1 MKIIAGAIKY
11 AVLIIA
17 IIALYQVGTSYLVY
31 RDWYKVELG
40 QSRDKVHTLLGRP
53 KREWAQAE
61 EDWWSNDILFG
72 GIKLTVKYG
81 GEACRSRHSACTVR
95 GIQREYFTLWGNR
108 WFLYFY
114 LG

>member
-1 MKIIAGAIKY
+1 MKIIAAAIKY

-40 QSRDKVHTLLGRP
+40 QSRDKVHGLLGRP
-53 KREWAQAE
+53 EQEWIKSEA
-61 EDWWSNDILFG
+61 DSWSTDILLG
-72 GIKLTVKYG
+72 GLKLTVKYR
-81 GEACRSRHSACTVR
+81 GEDCQTHHQGCKVSGV
-95 GIQREYFTLWGNR
+95 QKQYFTLWGNH
-108 WFLYFY
+108 WFLYFS